1 MTALRFGEVE
11 CGCVYENGVRVQRCE
26 EHEGNG

>member
-11 CGCVYENGVRVQRCE
+11 CGCVYENGVRVERCD
-26 EHEGNG
+26 EHKETK